1 MGDQADGL
9 LSPLLRRMRIRA
21 VRPHLRGSVLDYGC
35 GTAYLSRRVE
45 PSLYTG
51 VDADAESVDKAKR
64 LHPRASVR
72 TLGAFSASSA
82 TFDTIAMLAV
92 IEHVSQPEELLA
104 LMRKKLNPGGRIVLT
119 TPHPLAHIIHRAGS
133 RIGIFSRS
141 AAEEHETLLDRASM
155 RVAARR
161 AGLRVVLEK
170 RFMLGMNQLFILEAG
185 DEGD

>member
-1 MGDQADGL
+1 M
-9 LSPLLRRMRIRA
+9 PI
-21 VRPHLRGSVLDYGC
+21 
-35 GTAYLSRRVE
+35 
-45 PSLYTG
+45 
-51 VDADAESVDKAKR
+51 DAF
-64 LHPRASVR
+64 LF
-72 TLGAFSASSA
+72 GASSA

-104 LMRKKLNPGGRIVLT
+104 LMKKKLNPRGRIVLT